1 MALASSVPWWW
12 MCSGRNPAFSY
23 ASLRVAFSSEV
34 GRGFTRVEELAFG
47 SVGEGSEV
55 RFVAWLVLGTLVNAA
70 GADFTLRRAVRSVG
84 VRAVVGRLR
93 RSVEEEREEVSDEEA
108 DRVEEGEWVS
118 RLRDMVGFEDNVDR
132 DAGYEGLMGC

>member
-1 MALASSVPWWW
+1 M
-12 MCSGRNPAFSY
+12 
-23 ASLRVAFSSEV
+23 
-34 GRGFTRVEELAFG
+34 EELAFG

>member
-1 MALASSVPWWW
+1 MALASSVSWWW
-12 MCSGRNPAFSY
+12 LCSGRNPAFSY

-108 DRVEEGEWVS
+108 DRVEEEWVS
-118 RLRDMVGFEDNVDR
+118 RLRDIVGV
-132 DAGYEGLMGC
+132 